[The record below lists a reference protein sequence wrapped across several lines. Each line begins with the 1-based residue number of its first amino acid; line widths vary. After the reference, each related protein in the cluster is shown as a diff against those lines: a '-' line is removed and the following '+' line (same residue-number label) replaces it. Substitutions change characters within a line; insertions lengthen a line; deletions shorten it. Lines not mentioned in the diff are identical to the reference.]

1 MGHKKIEKPCEECGK
16 LFEAHA
22 REVKRGNGKFCSRKC
37 GGAYNGKKRI
47 AKYKLINT
55 PNVSCAQ
62 CGKEFYKKISDQNNS
77 RSGLFFCRRKCKD
90 EAQKIGGVQG
100 IIPSHYGTTLTDYRT
115 HALRNLPNECSR
127 CSFDSVTEILQVHH
141 KDCDRKN
148 NTIENLEILC
158 PNCHSMEHYAT
169 RTGLWARTKR

>member
-16 LFEAHA
+16 LFEAPV

-37 GGAYNGKKRI
+37 SGAARGKKII

-62 CGKEFYKKISDQNNS
+62 CEKEFYKNASDQKNS
-77 RSGLFFCRRKCKD
+77 RSGLFFCCRKCKD
-90 EAQKIGGVQG
+90 EAQRIGG
-100 IIPSHYGTTLTDYRT
+100 IREIMSDHYGTAHANYRT
-115 HALRNLPNECSR
+115 LAFRELPNECNR

-148 NTIENLEILC
+148 NTIENLEVLC
-158 PNCHSMEHYAT
+158 PNCHTTEHFVSK
-169 RTGLWARTKR
+169 TGFWNTKGE